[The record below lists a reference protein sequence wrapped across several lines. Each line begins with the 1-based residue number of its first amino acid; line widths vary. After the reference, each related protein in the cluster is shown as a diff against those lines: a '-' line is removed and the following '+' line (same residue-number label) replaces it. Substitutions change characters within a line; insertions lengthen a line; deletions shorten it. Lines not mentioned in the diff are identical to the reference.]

1 MHRKLQIE
9 SKSIEINIGHQFY
22 ESLRHNRTHSSD
34 NLQIHRMTTKYGY
47 VQSIRFYKPL
57 MNNLTSHLKPDDNFK

>member
-9 SKSIEINIGHQFY
+9 SKSIEINIGHQLY
-22 ESLRHNRTHSSD
+22 ESLRHNCRHSSD
-34 NLQIHRMTTKYGY
+34 ILQIHRMTTKYGY